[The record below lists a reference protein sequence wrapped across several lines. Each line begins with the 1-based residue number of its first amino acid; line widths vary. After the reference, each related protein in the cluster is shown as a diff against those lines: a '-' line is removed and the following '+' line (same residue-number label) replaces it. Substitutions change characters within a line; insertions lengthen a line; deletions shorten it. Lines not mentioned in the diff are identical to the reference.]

1 MKKASTLLFTL
12 LLLFLLVIAGR
23 AENRSNGTAGNFTI
37 DEETSI
43 QIKLM
48 VCTAYENE
56 MVAHVIQGK
65 LISAFEWCRK
75 QGLGI
80 DECVVKIKKIQE
92 DWRKRCSKDSA
103 YNISQRYRKA
113 VAIVK
118 KIEAQLKN
126 TVVQGQ
132 KVEQM
137 GPIERLAYF
146 ESLNKNFAQLTGSQF
161 SFQSGTGKVILL
173 GGETY
178 FQNWRWIQTNIWEE
192 GGILIQVFP
201 RRISWVMDRYNISIF
216 IEPETLHWELID
228 FNLPFDMQ
236 SEKILLPLGQGVR
249 VTEREIIRLA
259 DIFLHDTTWGLE
271 LEWFFPAL
279 LLNREVRED
288 FLKAMVEYFT
298 YDSYIAKVRA
308 EGRRK
313 EGGQG
318 GQGGEQGGK
327 TRKKK

>member
-12 LLLFLLVIAGR
+12 LLLFLFVIAGK
-23 AENRSNGTAGNFTI
+23 AENRSNFTI

-48 VCTAYENE
+48 VCTAYGNE
-56 MVAHVIQGK
+56 MEAHVIHGK

-75 QGLGI
+75 QGWGI
-80 DECVVKIKKIQE
+80 DECVEKIKKIQE

-103 YNISQRYRKA
+103 YNISHSYKRA
-113 VAIVK
+113 VEIVK
-118 KIEAQLKN
+118 KIEAQLKD
-126 TVVQGQ
+126 TVGQ
-132 KVEQM
+132 DVELM
-137 GPIERLAYF
+137 KPIERLAYF
-146 ESLNKNFAQLTGSQF
+146 QSLNKNFAQLFPGSEF
-161 SFQSGTGKVILL
+161 SFQSGTGKVVLA

-178 FQNWRWIQTNIWEE
+178 FQNWRWIQTNIWSE
-192 GGILIQVFP
+192 GGILIQAFP
-201 RRISWVMDRYNISIF
+201 KRITWVMDRYNISIF
-216 IEPETLHWELID
+216 LDPETLHWELID

-236 SEKILLPLGQGVR
+236 SEKILLTLGQGVR

-271 LEWFFPAL
+271 LNWFFPTL

-298 YDSYIAKVRA
+298 FDNYIAKVRA
-308 EGRRK
+308 EGKRK